1 MLYYNF
7 LMALDQKTALVT
19 GGAGFIGSFLC
30 EALLRAEYQVICIDD
45 FSTGHVRNIEGL
57 LRNSNF
63 QFLRLDVSKPFD
75 LESFSELDPFKVKF
89 LGIQEIFHLAMPTV
103 FKGFEQYRIAT
114 LLVNSVGTRN
124 LLDVAVKYKSRFLL
138 ASSAVI
144 YGNQLPDKKM
154 FVETDKGVVDH
165 LAPRAACDEGKRFAE
180 TMVSTY
186 ADVYHLDAKIARIF
200 RTYGPRMPLFQGH
213 QISDFVLSA
222 LDNKPLS
229 IAGDATTASAL
240 VYVSDVVDGILRL
253 MRADPSIGP
262 TNIGSDVEV
271 PMKDITAKIIALA
284 ESKSEIVYEAEA
296 EYIIKMVLP
305 SLEKARNKLGWIP
318 LVRLEDG
325 LAKTIEY
332 VRANKLLLTNG
343 M

>member
-1 MLYYNF
+1 
-7 LMALDQKTALVT
+7 MALDQKTALVT

-30 EALLRAEYQVICIDD
+30 EALLRAEYKVICIDD

-63 QFLRLDVSKPFD
+63 QFLRLDISKPFD

-89 LGIQEIFHLAMPTV
+89 LGIQEIFHLAVPTMST
-103 FKGFEQYRIAT
+103 GFEQFRVAM
-114 LLVNSVGTRN
+114 LLANSVGTRN

-138 ASSAVI
+138 ASSAVV
-144 YGNQLPDKKM
+144 YGNQSSDKHIL
-154 FVETDKGVVDH
+154 VETDEGIVDH
-165 LAPRAACDEGKRFAE
+165 LAPRAAYNEGKRFAE

-213 QISDFVLSA
+213 QISDFVLAA

-229 IAGDATTASAL
+229 IAGDATSSSAL
-240 VYVSDVVDGILRL
+240 VYVSDVVDGIMRL

-271 PMKDITAKIIALA
+271 LMKDITAKIIVLA
-284 ESKSEIVYEAEA
+284 ESKSEIVYEADA
-296 EYIIKMVLP
+296 TDIAKIALP
-305 SLEKARNKLGWIP
+305 NLDKARNKLGWIP

-332 VRANKLLLTNG
+332 VRANKLLLTNEI
-343 M
+343 